1 MQTSLP
7 SPPPSNLDSLPKQH
21 CGHQSNCLKMIQLLV
36 DGEATE
42 EQLEK
47 LRHNMEVCRP
57 CIEMYHLEK
66 EVKALLQERM
76 EKKCCP
82 DKLIATIKERIF
94 TFS

>member
-1 MQTSLP
+1 
-7 SPPPSNLDSLPKQH
+7 
-21 CGHQSNCLKMIQLLV
+21 MIQLLV

-42 EQLEK
+42 EQLVK
-47 LRHNMEVCRP
+47 LRQNMEVCRP

-82 DKLIATIKERIF
+82 DQLIATIKTRISN
-94 TFS
+94 FS

>member
-7 SPPPSNLDSLPKQH
+7 SPSPSNLDNLPKQH
-21 CGHQSNCLKMIQLLV
+21 CDNQSNCLKLIQLLV

-47 LRHNMEVCRP
+47 LKKSMEVCRP

-82 DKLIATIKERIF
+82 DKLIATIKSRIANL
-94 TFS
+94 S